1 MDVKVIPK
9 KTVTVIQPSVDRT
22 VNRSKYDQL
31 RVAAYC
37 RVSTNSDE
45 QLTSYKMQKKVYTE
59 LIQEKP
65 EWCMAGIYA
74 DEGISGTRADK
85 RDEFQRMIKDCYNHK
100 IDYIITKSVSR
111 FARNTAEC
119 IEFVRRLKALGIGV
133 IFEEQNCDTLKCDS
147 ELLLTIHAGFAQAE
161 SESMSRNITWS
172 FRKKFEQGEVVFN
185 YAKMVGY
192 RKGADGQPEIIP
204 EEAEIL
210 RQIYDM
216 FLAGLT
222 LREIR
227 DKLHEEGVEL
237 RCGKVKW
244 SISTIQNILRNEK
257 YCGDAILQKTITIDP
272 ISKIHKKNTGEAPMY
287 YVKDNHVGIID
298 RETFNR
304 TQEEIARRLN
314 VRPSTDKLS
323 VTGQGKYSRYALSDI
338 LRCGECGT
346 KFRRVT
352 WAKKGKKKVVWRC
365 CNRLD
370 YGTQFCKTAPT
381 IEEEEIQNAV
391 VRSMSKLSTDELNE
405 FNAIM
410 EASIGEALGINVD
423 AAERDMLTTRIK
435 QLETEMM
442 SKIDMSIG
450 QGLSIEDGED
460 EFKRISN
467 EISQLTSRLNALNEQ
482 GKTDE
487 DRQRRIEDVKAGLE
501 QFKDCTTVYND
512 TAVRKMIECIRVYP
526 DGALDVI
533 FGGGYTIHE
542 RVETVGK

>member
-22 VNRSKYDQL
+22 VKRSKYDQL

-204 EEAEIL
+204 EEAEII

-257 YCGDAILQKTITIDP
+257 YCGDAILQKTITVDP

-352 WAKKGKKKVVWRC
+352 WAKKERKKLYGDVATDSTMERSSARLHRPSRKKKSRM
-365 CNRLD
+365 RLFA
-370 YGTQFCKTAPT
+370 Q
-381 IEEEEIQNAV
+381 
-391 VRSMSKLSTDELNE
+391 
-405 FNAIM
+405 
-410 EASIGEALGINVD
+410 
-423 AAERDMLTTRIK
+423 
-435 QLETEMM
+435 
-442 SKIDMSIG
+442 
-450 QGLSIEDGED
+450 
-460 EFKRISN
+460 
-467 EISQLTSRLNALNEQ
+467 
-482 GKTDE
+482 
-487 DRQRRIEDVKAGLE
+487 
-501 QFKDCTTVYND
+501 
-512 TAVRKMIECIRVYP
+512 
-526 DGALDVI
+526 
-533 FGGGYTIHE
+533 
-542 RVETVGK
+542 